1 MLDWKDHS
9 YCSSL
14 TAIRRAAQTYV
25 EIKTPLPL
33 DSGILIMYWESA
45 LREWFLLP
53 DLCLLRC
60 WATDLSTSTL
70 AQSYPFLNPGYRQVC
85 VNFGY
90 QDFWRLKIISN
101 EKGLGFLLLQE
112 WKPAVDSKRSYLWPT
127 FSTLK
132 ESWLITEFYL
142 FMKSSR
148 GAIKGKLR
156 IISEKSSW

>member
-9 YCSSL
+9 CCSSL

-45 LREWFLLP
+45 LREWFLLL

-101 EKGLGFLLLQE
+101 EKGLVFLLLTRMKTCCWQQE
-112 WKPAVDSKRSYLWPT
+112 ILSLANI
-127 FSTLK
+127 FH
-132 ESWLITEFYL
+132 TEGIMVNYRVL
-142 FMKSSR
+142 FVY
-148 GAIKGKLR
+148 
-156 IISEKSSW
+156 EKF